1 MKDYNLQDE
10 EDDETNA
17 TGRRNLLSIMMDGW
31 LLLVSSK
38 SDTSSLLVEPTRVCV
53 QL

>member
-10 EDDETNA
+10 EDDKNECDRSVTS
-17 TGRRNLLSIMMDGW
+17 LSIMMDGW

-38 SDTSSLLVEPTRVCV
+38 SDTNSL
-53 QL
+53 